1 MKKLKIFPKT
11 FIYTLGLMLIIVLL
25 SHLLIYSLMP
35 WAYNYQQEKALET
48 DAARLVEQIIVAP
61 SEERINYV
69 TSFAAKWSANTS
81 VDYDDFSYHV
91 DLLKEEIDTAPSPD
105 GKSNVT
111 VISRATEDGLKISLA
126 DNPLGGADFFRV
138 EQGFADGAGSITA
151 VVSRQHIE
159 DAVSAVLMIL
169 PFTAVLCA
177 IISVL
182 FALAYSRMFTR
193 PIQQISAATEQMR
206 KLDHDAH
213 CPNDSQDEIGMLAD
227 NVNDL
232 YQTLLSTIQ
241 TLEQEIEK
249 VEAADIQKTN
259 FLRAASH
266 ELKTPVTAVSAMLE
280 NMILGVGK
288 YKDRDTYLAKCKT
301 LADRLA
307 QMIKEILDAS
317 RAEFAGEQEQT
328 DFLIADALETV
339 MEPYQIIAKSKGI
352 TVNIEIDEPS
362 AVHLPQGM
370 IEKAISN
377 ILANAVSYT
386 KPGGMIDV
394 SCKGR
399 KLVVENECVPIPTE
413 HLAHIFEPFYR
424 PDYGRDRA
432 SGGNGLGLYLVSTIL
447 KSLDI
452 SYSFV
457 PSKNING
464 MSFQISF

>member
-11 FIYTLGLMLIIVLL
+11 FLYTLGLMLIIVLL
-25 SHLLIYSLMP
+25 SHTLIYFLMP

-48 DAARLVEQIIVAP
+48 DAARLVEQIITAP
-61 SEERINYV
+61 SEERVNYV
-69 TSFAAKWSANTS
+69 TSFAAKWSANAY
-81 VDYDDFSYHV
+81 VAYDDFSYHV
-91 DLLKEEIDTAPSPD
+91 DLLKEEAAASSPN
-105 GKSNVT
+105 GKVEVT
-111 VISRATEDGLKISLA
+111 VIATATEDGLKISLA
-126 DNPLGGADFFRV
+126 ENPLGGADFFKV
-138 EQGFADGAGSITA
+138 EQGFAEGAGNITA
-151 VVSRQHIE
+151 IVSRQHIG

-169 PFTAVLCA
+169 PFTAILCMV
-177 IISVL
+177 ISVL

-193 PIQQISAATEQMR
+193 PIQQISAATEKMR
-206 KLDHDAH
+206 ALEPDAH
-213 CPNDSQDEIGMLAD
+213 CPNDTQDEMGMLAD
-227 NVNDL
+227 NVNSL

-241 TLEQEIEK
+241 TLEQETEK

-266 ELKTPVTAVSAMLE
+266 ELKTPVTAVSVMLE
-280 NMILGVGK
+280 NMLLGIGK
-288 YKDRDTYLAKCKT
+288 YKDRNTYLARCKKLT
-301 LADRLA
+301 DQLA

-328 DFLIADALETV
+328 NFLIADTLKAV
-339 MEPYQIIAKSKGI
+339 IEPYQIIAKAKGI
-352 TVNIEIDEPS
+352 AFSVDAGEPF
-362 AVHLPQGM
+362 AVHYPQGM

-386 KPGGMIDV
+386 KPVGTIYI

-399 KLVVENECVPIPTE
+399 RLVIENECTPIPPE

-432 SGGNGLGLYLVSTIL
+432 TGGNGLGLYLVATIL

-452 SYSFV
+452 SYSFS
-457 PSKNING
+457 PAEDIKG
-464 MSFQISF
+464 MSFQITF

>member
-11 FIYTLGLMLIIVLL
+11 FLYTLSLMLIIVLL
-25 SHLLIYSLMP
+25 SHTLIYFLMP

-48 DAARLVEQIIVAP
+48 DAAQLVEQITMTRP
-61 SEERINYV
+61 EERLNCV
-69 TSFAAKWSANTS
+69 ADFAAKWTANVS
-81 VDYDDFSYHV
+81 VDYEGFTYHM
-91 DLLKEEIDTAPSPD
+91 DLLKAETDTAPSPD
-105 GKSNVT
+105 GRVEVT
-111 VISRATEDGLKISLA
+111 IIASSIEDGLKISLA
-126 DNPLGGADFFRV
+126 ENPLGGADFFKV

-159 DAVSAVLMIL
+159 DSVSAVLMIL
-169 PFTAVLCA
+169 PFTAILCA

-182 FALAYSRMFTR
+182 FALAYSRMFTN
-193 PIQQISAATEQMR
+193 PIRQINAATEQMR
-206 KLDHDAH
+206 ELEPAAH
-213 CPNDSQDEIGMLAD
+213 CPNDRQDEMGMLAD
-227 NVNDL
+227 NVNSL

-241 TLEQEIEK
+241 TLEQEVEK
-249 VEAADIQKTN
+249 VEAADRQKSD

-280 NMILGVGK
+280 NMILGIGK
-288 YKDRDTYLAKCKT
+288 YKDRDTYLAKCKALT
-301 LADRLA
+301 DRLA

-317 RAEFAGEQEQT
+317 RAEFAGEQEQS
-328 DFLIADALETV
+328 DFLIADVLETV
-339 MEPYQIIAKSKGI
+339 MEPYQIIAKAKGI
-352 TVNIEIDEPS
+352 TINIELGEPIT
-362 AVHLPQGM
+362 VHLPQGM

-386 KPGGMIDV
+386 KPGGIIDI
-394 SCKGR
+394 SCKGQQ
-399 KLVVENECVPIPTE
+399 LVVENECTPIPPE

-447 KSLDI
+447 KSLNI

>member
-11 FIYTLGLMLIIVLL
+11 FLYTLGLMLIIVLL
-25 SHLLIYSLMP
+25 SHTLIYFLMP

-48 DAARLVEQIIVAP
+48 DAARLVEQIITAP
-61 SEERINYV
+61 SEERVNYV
-69 TSFAAKWSANTS
+69 TSFAAKWSANAY
-81 VDYDDFSYHV
+81 VAYDDFSYHV
-91 DLLKEEIDTAPSPD
+91 DLLKEEAAASSPD
-105 GKSNVT
+105 GKVEVT
-111 VISRATEDGLKISLA
+111 VIATTTEDGLKISLA
-126 DNPLGGADFFRV
+126 ENPLGGADFFKV
-138 EQGFADGAGSITA
+138 EQGFSDGAGSITA
-151 VVSRQHIE
+151 IVSRQHIE

-169 PFTAVLCA
+169 PFTAILCMA
-177 IISVL
+177 ISVL

-193 PIQQISAATEQMR
+193 PIEQISAATEQMR
-206 KLDHDAH
+206 ELEPDVH
-213 CPNDSQDEIGMLAD
+213 CQSDTQDELGVLAG
-227 NVNDL
+227 NVNSL

-249 VEAADIQKTN
+249 VEAADIQKSN

-288 YKDRDTYLAKCKT
+288 YKDRDTYLAKCKALT
-301 LADRLA
+301 DRLA

-328 DFLIADALETV
+328 DFLVADILETV
-339 MEPYQIIAKSKGI
+339 MEPYQIIAKAKGI
-352 TVNIEIDEPS
+352 AFSIDETE
-362 AVHLPQGM
+362 AYTVHLPQGM

-386 KPGGMIDV
+386 KPDGVIHI

-399 KLVVENECVPIPTE
+399 QLIIENECTPIPPE
-413 HLAHIFEPFYR
+413 HLTHIFEPFYR
-424 PDYGRDRA
+424 PDYGRDRVA
-432 SGGNGLGLYLVSTIL
+432 GGNGLGLYLVATIL

-452 SYSFV
+452 PYSFS
-457 PSKNING
+457 PSKDIEG
-464 MSFQISF
+464 MSFQIIF